1 MKKLIAL
8 LLAAVT
14 MLSMMAA
21 CGNAADDAADDKF
34 VIGVCQL
41 IKHDALDAATQGFM
55 DALKEALGDRVE
67 FKLENAAGD
76 SNTCSTIVNTFVNDN
91 VDLIL
96 ANATPALQAAASATG
111 EIPILGT
118 SITEY
123 GVALEIE
130 GFNGTVGGNISGTS
144 DLAPLDEQAA
154 MLAELFPDAKN
165 VGLLYC
171 SAEANSTY
179 QVETVKKELEGKG
192 IACTLYPFADTND
205 LQAVVQKAA
214 DTSDVIYVPTDNQC
228 ASAGETIESINH
240 AKAAGVPI
248 ISGEENACAIFG
260 AATLTISYYDLGV
273 TTGKMAAQILKGEAD
288 IATMPIAYAEAT
300 KKYNK
305 EICDDLQLTIPE
317 GYTPIG
323 Q

>member
-1 MKKLIAL
+1 M
-8 LLAAVT
+8 
-14 MLSMMAA
+14 
-21 CGNAADDAADDKF
+21 
-34 VIGVCQL
+34 
-41 IKHDALDAATQGFM
+41 
-55 DALKEALGDRVE
+55 
-67 FKLENAAGD
+67 
-76 SNTCSTIVNTFVNDN
+76 
-91 VDLIL
+91 DLIL

-154 MLAELFPDAKN
+154 MLVELFPDAKN

-228 ASAGETIESINH
+228 ASAGETIDGVCRD
-240 AKAAGVPI
+240 AGVPI

>member
-1 MKKLIAL
+1 MKKLIAI
-8 LLAAVT
+8 LLAA
-14 MLSMMAA
+14 MLLVSLTA
-21 CGNAADDAADDKF
+21 CGGAQEEEKY
-34 VIGVCQL
+34 VVGICQL

-154 MLAELFPDAKN
+154 MLMELFPDAKN

-228 ASAGETIESINH
+228 ASAGETIDGVCRD
-240 AKAAGVPI
+240 AGVPI

-288 IATMPIAYAEAT
+288 IATMPIAYADAT

>member
-1 MKKLIAL
+1 MKKITAILLAAL
-8 LLAAVT
+8 LL
-14 MLSMMAA
+14 LSITA
-21 CGNAADDAADDKF
+21 CGGTQEEGKY
-34 VIGVCQL
+34 VVGICQL

-55 DALKEALGDRVE
+55 DALKEELGDQVE

-144 DLAPLDEQAA
+144 DLADLSEQAA
-154 MLAELFPDAKN
+154 MLVELFPNAGK

-179 QVETVKKELEGKG
+179 QVETVKKELEKKG
-192 IACTLYPFADTND
+192 LTCTFYPFADTNE

-214 DTSDVIYVPTDNQC
+214 DASDVIYVPTDNQC
-228 ASAGETIESINH
+228 ASAGETIDGVCRD
-240 AKAAGVPI
+240 AGVPI

-273 TTGKMAAQILKGEAD
+273 TTGKMAAQILRGEAD
-288 IATMPIAYAEAT
+288 IATMPIAYAQAT

-305 EICDDLQLTIPE
+305 EICEDLNLTIPE

>member
-1 MKKLIAL
+1 MKKITAILLAAL
-8 LLAAVT
+8 LL
-14 MLSMMAA
+14 LSITA
-21 CGNAADDAADDKF
+21 CGGTQEEGKY
-34 VIGVCQL
+34 VVGICQL

-55 DALKEALGDRVE
+55 DALKKELGDQVE

-144 DLAPLDEQAA
+144 DLADLSEQAA
-154 MLAELFPDAKN
+154 MLVELFPNAGK

-179 QVETVKKELEGKG
+179 QVETVKKELEKKG
-192 IACTLYPFADTND
+192 LTCTFYPFADTNE

-214 DTSDVIYVPTDNQC
+214 DASDVIYVPTDNQC
-228 ASAGETIESINH
+228 ASAGETIDGVCRD
-240 AKAAGVPI
+240 AGVPI

-273 TTGKMAAQILKGEAD
+273 TTGKMAAQILRGEAD
-288 IATMPIAYAEAT
+288 IATMPIAYAQAT

-305 EICDDLQLTIPE
+305 EICEDLNLTIPE